1 MSLRACALFYMQ
13 LFLGVMGLDAAL
25 LSFQEI
31 TLDDNLYAAS
41 VACRNAGLREPLG
54 RRLTPEELAKDVDLR
69 HFVVLDGENTVV
81 GTVLLQEMSAHVAR
95 ARQVSVREAA
105 RGQGVGRFMF
115 TCFEEL
121 CRSLGYK
128 EVILHAR
135 EEAVPFY
142 EKIGYMLEGEYFN
155 EIGLPHVRMCKKL

>member
-1 MSLRACALFYMQ
+1 M
-13 LFLGVMGLDAAL
+13 DAAL

-31 TLDDNLYAAS
+31 TLDDDLYIAS
-41 VACRNAGLREPLG
+41 VACRNAGLREPMG

-69 HFVVLDGENTVV
+69 HFVVMDGEGAVV
-81 GTVLLQEMSAHVAR
+81 GTVLLQVISEDVAR

-115 TCFEEL
+115 ACFEEL
-121 CRSLGYK
+121 CRNAGFG

-135 EEAVPFY
+135 EQAVPFY
-142 EKIGYMLEGEYFN
+142 EKIGYAIEGGYFD
-155 EIGLPHVRMCKKL
+155 EIGLPHILMRKHIST